1 MFDVIYKRR
10 SIRKFV
16 PRPVAPEIIEK
27 IIRCGMQA
35 PSAGN
40 SQPWQFVVVRKK
52 ETLHKITSFHPYA
65 QMLDTVD
72 AAIVVCGDKSKEIFP
87 GYWVQDCSAC
97 VQNMLLAVESIKGED
112 NLELGAVWLGIYPV
126 EQRVKGLQE
135 LLELPQEV
143 VPLAVVPVGYKGEK
157 KEIIDKFNP
166 ERIHYE
172 KW

>member
-1 MFDVIYKRR
+1 MLDVIYKRR

-16 PRPVAPEIIEK
+16 PRAVAPEIIEE

-40 SQPWQFVVVRKK
+40 SQPWQFVVIRKK
-52 ETLHKITSFHPYA
+52 ETLHKITAFHPYA
-65 QMLDTVD
+65 SVLDSVD
-72 AAIVVCGDKSKEIFP
+72 VAITVCGDTSKEIFP

-97 VQNMLLAVESIKGED
+97 IQNMLLAAESIKGED
-112 NLELGAVWLGIYPV
+112 NLELGAVWLGIYPI

-135 LLELPQEV
+135 LLELPDGV
-143 VPLAVVPVGYKGEK
+143 IPLAVVPVGYKGEK
-157 KEIIDKFNP
+157 KDIDDKFNP